1 MCFSSTL
8 CSRPAQ
14 EHSMLLLHIRA
25 VVLLSEILTRRAG
38 EGKGDEGRAASQPDS
53 SVEEQSF
60 APKGPPSLSR
70 IRQNLPQP
78 LRVHIPKDGAI
89 AKIHSACS
97 VLCNRKVHGLVGR
110 TDRVQSA
117 IHSQLGRAE
126 NAKFIEHFRYILVA
140 SQLLT
145 EHYGQTEAKTIPNL
159 SPNISPEEFKAVTTS
174 VAGAV
179 ITASTAFALVW
190 LIHWSRDGK
199 TNSFHK
205 GKVSLVLMA
214 FVLVGTVLYGYA
226 RRQWLLYLRQQ
237 AVTAGSTLA
246 TNLQAFNSSSA
257 AALTLIQEVEL
268 VSRGYRLSQPLP
280 PITRLEEK
288 DQRRRC
294 SRLRRTIKAAYATC
308 IPVIEDS
315 CVRLRHLITEDDLEK
330 YLDVYEIGPQDVQ
343 EAIIGFQADEFED
356 NESLKALRMWQYR
369 FSVLRK
375 VFLCSLL
382 SLEADGGRPDFG
394 RWKTAV
400 EHMERVATV
409 TGESAE
415 KVNLIL
421 QEEEQFTIPQ
431 TPQRTSLN
439 PERERIRN
447 QVRKLSSLSSGIR
460 GLQAKMQILREESTK
475 SLEESDDFAELGQ
488 SLLTQY
494 DSIGADLKS
503 LVQAWEAG
511 RSSLALNL
519 ERHERR
525 ISQASSS
532 LRSPTLSLGGLT
544 AVDESAGGSP
554 ADALRA
560 LEGHMRADSSMSS
573 ASPSA
578 ASNSDEEIFEAIAIP
593 RQRSTL
599 SREERI
605 AKMAEDRIK
614 QASARERREQG
625 ISMIREL
632 ESVMKQ
638 RPQKRMSMPSGR
650 VTSM

>member
-1 MCFSSTL
+1 
-8 CSRPAQ
+8 
-14 EHSMLLLHIRA
+14 MLLLHIRA
-25 VVLLSEILTRRAG
+25 VVLLSEILTWRVG
-38 EGKGDEGRAASQPDS
+38 EGKGGGSRTPSQPS
-53 SVEEQSF
+53 SPLKQQSF

-70 IRQNLPQP
+70 IRQNLPKP
-78 LRVHIPKDGAI
+78 LKLNIHHDGAI
-89 AKIHSACS
+89 ARIHRACS
-97 VLCNRKVHGLVGR
+97 VYLSLQLWYLVGR
-110 TDRVQSA
+110 IDRVQSA

-145 EHYGQTEAKTIPNL
+145 EHYGQQDSRATPSL
-159 SPNISPEEFKAVTTS
+159 GPNIHPEEFKAVTTS

-179 ITASTAFALVW
+179 VTATTAFALVW

-199 TNSFHK
+199 THSFHK
-205 GKVSLVLMA
+205 GRVSLVIMT
-214 FVLVGTVLYGYA
+214 FILVGTVLYAYA
-226 RRQWLLYLRQQ
+226 RRQWLLFLRQQ
-237 AVTAGSTLA
+237 AVSAGSTLA
-246 TNLQAFNSSSA
+246 TNLHAFNSSSA
-257 AALTLIQEVEL
+257 AGLMLIQEVEL

-294 SRLRRTIKAAYATC
+294 SRLRKALKSAFAAC
-308 IPVIEDS
+308 MPVIEDG

-343 EAIIGFQADEFED
+343 EATIGFQADEFED

-382 SLEADGGRPDFG
+382 SLEADGGRSDFG
-394 RWKTAV
+394 RWRTAV
-400 EHMERVATV
+400 EHMERVAIV

-415 KVNLIL
+415 KINLIL
-421 QEEEQFTIPQ
+421 QEEEQFSIPQ
-431 TPQRTSLN
+431 TPQRSSSLN

-460 GLQAKMQILREESTK
+460 GLQAKMQILREESSK
-475 SLEESDDFAELGQ
+475 ALEESDDFIELGN
-488 SLLTQY
+488 SLLSQY
-494 DSIGADLKS
+494 DSIGTDLKA

-511 RSSLALNL
+511 RSSLVLNL
-519 ERHERR
+519 ERQERR
-525 ISQASSS
+525 VSQASSS
-532 LRSPTLSLGGLT
+532 LRSPTTSLGGLT
-544 AVDESAGGSP
+544 AVDESSGGSP
-554 ADALRA
+554 SDALRA
-560 LEGHMRADSSMSS
+560 LEGAGHVRADSSMSS

-593 RQRSTL
+593 RQRLT
-599 SREERI
+599 REEKMVR
-605 AKMAEDRIK
+605 MAEERGRM
-614 QASARERREQG
+614 ASARERREQG
-625 ISMIREL
+625 ASMIREL

-638 RPQKRMSMPSGR
+638 RPLKRMSMPAPGGR